1 MINGS
6 IVLTVVIDVVIVDI
20 NLLIFIVC
28 QEKLA
33 CHLRSLKWD
42 HRLSTC

>member
-20 NLLIFIVC
+20 NLLIFVVC
-28 QEKLA
+28 QEN
-33 CHLRSLKWD
+33 
-42 HRLSTC
+42 